1 MINNDIARLEKILKE
16 NKLQFIEELS
26 FALNHLQIENRTG
39 DIIKIKLAF
48 KNTIQELKETLAE
61 KMELI
66 EKLDKVN
73 AVSHLIRR

>member
-16 NKLQFIEELS
+16 DKLKFIEELE
-26 FALNHLQIENRTG
+26 FLLNHLQIENRTG
-39 DIIKIKLAF
+39 DIIKIKLNF
-48 KNTIQELKETLAE
+48 KESIKELKKILAE

>member
-16 NKLQFIEELS
+16 DQLKFLEELE
-26 FALNHLQIENRTG
+26 FLLNHLQIENRVG

-48 KNTIQELKETLAE
+48 KESIKELKEILAE